1 MSSTAPSIAEQQNLI
16 HEIHELFIKRFSI
29 RVDPAVEVDLFQ
41 AGILDSMSLVQL
53 ILGLEERFGLQ
64 FPIEEL
70 ELDSFRS
77 LSNIAELVFNRKQLK
92 AIGPPNG

>member
-1 MSSTAPSIAEQQNLI
+1 
-16 HEIHELFIKRFSI
+16 
-29 RVDPAVEVDLFQ
+29 
-41 AGILDSMSLVQL
+41 MSLVQL

-92 AIGPPNG
+92 AIGPQNG